1 MIARPL
7 DLAAKLR
14 PPPASTGTLHFV
26 NVGLLGLYFA
36 LFGSRFVL
44 APGLGVDFQLPQ
56 LSGAQ
61 AGAVQTSDVI
71 SVLRSGQIFTS
82 DSGLVD
88 INQLNEWLK
97 VKVTRQ
103 PHPILLVRASSGV
116 PLSEIIEIEGAARS
130 AGFRVLLGA
139 EDRGTGPVSA
149 GDSP

>member
-7 DLAAKLR
+7 DLASKLR
-14 PPPASTGTLHFV
+14 PPPQGLGTLHYV
-26 NVGLLGLYFA
+26 NVGLLGLFFT

-56 LSGAQ
+56 LAGAQ
-61 AGAVQTSDVI
+61 AGAVQTNEVI

-88 INQLNEWLK
+88 IVQLNEWLK
-97 VKVTRQ
+97 DRASKER
-103 PHPILLVRASSGV
+103 HPILLVRASSGV
-116 PLSEIIEIEGAARS
+116 SLSELIEIESTAHE

-139 EDRGTGPVSA
+139 EERNLAPSST
-149 GDSP
+149 DSR